1 MRRHVVGLIV
11 LTALIL
17 AAIFAIAPH
26 ATIVADDISGEV
38 YAIDIAG
45 FAAKDSGEATA
56 RRIAKH

>member
-1 MRRHVVGLIV
+1 MRNHVVGLIV

-45 FAAKDSGEATA
+45 FTTKDTNEVTGQ
-56 RRIAKH
+56 RVAKH